1 MSFCLVSRLEFL
13 VFELFCI
20 LDFSSFV
27 FVLIDFY
34 VRLCYRDLYYIC
46 FFVGVEF

>member
-20 LDFSSFV
+20 LDFLS

-34 VRLCYRDLYYIC
+34 VWLCYRDLYYIC
-46 FFVGVEF
+46 LFVGVEF